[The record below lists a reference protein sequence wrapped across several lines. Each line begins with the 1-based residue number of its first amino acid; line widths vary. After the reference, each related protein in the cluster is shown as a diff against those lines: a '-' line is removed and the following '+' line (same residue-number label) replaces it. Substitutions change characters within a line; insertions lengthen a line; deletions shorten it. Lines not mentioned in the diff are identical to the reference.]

1 MEQFKFEI
9 TIGYVLLLFVLNIS
23 CSIFNL
29 KNLFYLFVVFGLLL
43 LWGGGGGGNMYF
55 ILDLTFVHTYMG
67 HGGGGGGGGHFLFGD
82 FC

>member
-43 LWGGGGGGNMYF
+43 LWGGGGGNMYF
-55 ILDLTFVHTYMG
+55 ILDLTFVHL
-67 HGGGGGGGGHFLFGD
+67 HGPWGGWGGGGGGHFLFGD